1 MQILHSQIVGEGKPL
16 LILHG
21 FLGMA
26 DNWRTMALRFA
37 EKGFQVHTID
47 ARNHGHSFHS
57 DEFSYEIMATDLLRY
72 MDFHNIEKA
81 SIIGHSMGGK
91 TTMLF
96 AVKNPSRAEKIVIVD
111 ISPKNYPVHHQVI
124 IDSLSSV
131 DFSQQKTRGE
141 VDKQIS
147 KFILDAGVRQ
157 FLLKNLYWVK
167 EGQLGFRMNLPV
179 LRNNLVEIGKALPE
193 GTIFNGETL
202 FLSGEKSSYI
212 KEEDKE
218 LIFKHFPNSIIE
230 KVHSGHW
237 IQAENPTEFFEKT
250 IHFLTK
256 K

>member
-1 MQILHSQIVGEGKPL
+1 MQILHSQIIGAGKPL

-37 EKGFQVHTID
+37 EKGYQVHIID

-57 DEFSYEIMATDLLRY
+57 EKFSYDIMAEDLLHY
-72 MDFHNIEKA
+72 MDFHKIEKA

-96 AVKNPSRAEKIVIVD
+96 SVKNPSRVEKIVVVD

-124 IDSLSSV
+124 MDSLSSV
-131 DFSQQKTRGE
+131 NFEKQKTRSQ
-141 VDKQIS
+141 VDAQIS

-157 FLLKNLYWVK
+157 FLLKNLYWIE
-167 EGQLGFRMNLPV
+167 EGQLAFRMNLPV

-193 GTIFNGETL
+193 GTVFEGEVL
-202 FLSGEKSSYI
+202 FLSGERSSYI
-212 KEEDKE
+212 KEEDKA
-218 LIFKHFPNSIIE
+218 LIVKHFPNSIIE
-230 KVHSGHW
+230 SVHSGHW
-237 IQAENPTEFFEKT
+237 IQAENPTDFFEKT
-250 IHFLTK
+250 IHFLLK
-256 K
+256 